1 MECVPSNRQSYQK
14 QTGLSET
21 PRSTRIE
28 AGKGWD
34 GVKRNHLVDCGGAD
48 CPGLDGVGWCDELPA
63 AQARAGKA
71 EGDAVHAGAGITGT
85 FSCGRPR
92 EDVPFKNPLADKQAP
107 AFTLKDTTGKK
118 VSLSDYK
125 GKAVVVDFWATWCAP
140 CKVEIPWLTKLHDQ
154 YASQGLVILGISEDD
169 LDQDDKA
176 ALLKEKQEI
185 ADSATKLGINY
196 PVLIDDKEVSKPY
209 GGIDA
214 LPTTFFVDR
223 NGKVVAAT
231 IGLVDRDEIEANIKK
246 ALGSGEQA
254 QKGQS

>member
-1 MECVPSNRQSYQK
+1 M
-14 QTGLSET
+14 
-21 PRSTRIE
+21 
-28 AGKGWD
+28 
-34 GVKRNHLVDCGGAD
+34 KRNHWVILAVIIALGLVAWA
-48 CPGLDGVGWCDELPA
+48 GVTNYRKRKEAKMPTQVLSLHITPPA
-63 AQARAGKA
+63 AATSP
-71 EGDAVHAGAGITGT
+71 GDPG
-85 FSCGRPR
+85 
-92 EDVPFKNPLADKQAP
+92 DVPFKNPLADKQAP
-107 AFTLKDTTGKK
+107 EFTLHDTTGKK

-125 GKAVVVDFWATWCAP
+125 GKAVVIDFWATWCAP

-154 YASQGLVILGISEDD
+154 YASQGLVILGVSEDD

-185 ADSATKLGINY
+185 TESATKLGINY
-196 PVLIDDKEVSKPY
+196 PVLFDDKEVSKPY

-223 NGKVVAAT
+223 NGKVVGAT

-254 QKGQS
+254 EKGAS

>member
-1 MECVPSNRQSYQK
+1 
-14 QTGLSET
+14 
-21 PRSTRIE
+21 
-28 AGKGWD
+28 
-34 GVKRNHLVDCGGAD
+34 VKRNHLVIVVVLIAL
-48 CPGLDGVGWCDELPA
+48 GLMTWAGVTNYRKRKQEQAKLKAMQAMLVQASPA
-63 AQARAGKA
+63 PAPAG
-71 EGDAVHAGAGITGT
+71 
-85 FSCGRPR
+85 P

-118 VSLSDYK
+118 ISLSDYK
-125 GKAVVVDFWATWCAP
+125 GKAVVLDFWATWCAP

-196 PVLIDDKEVSKPY
+196 PVLFDDKEVSKPY

-214 LPTTFFVDR
+214 LPTTFYVDR